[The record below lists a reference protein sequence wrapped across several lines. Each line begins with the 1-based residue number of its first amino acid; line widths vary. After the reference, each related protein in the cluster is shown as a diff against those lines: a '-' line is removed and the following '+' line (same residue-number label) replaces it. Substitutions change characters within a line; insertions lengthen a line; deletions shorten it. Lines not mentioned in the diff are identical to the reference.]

1 MWKIRLRAYPLPQLL
16 CPFFIFPSE
25 KWGIRVFLDDQV
37 VRTRYFHYCGLG
49 QSLVWELRS
58 HFKPLHT
65 MAKNFKKRK
74 ENRESSLTLFLLT
87 SHIQYFRLVNCSFPC
102 SQNCHQSSKLTTAGT
117 KEPLSSKENPCVNE
131 KQQNWLFNCKH
142 QSPPP
147 SPWCFTHIHTH
158 IYTTYTWTY
167 THIYYIYM
175 NTHTRKIKR
184 IRDSLG
190 MNVVPLFLPICQSR
204 KLNQINS
211 KNKKHVQK
219 ASPC

>member
-16 CPFFIFPSE
+16 CPFFTFPSE

-117 KEPLSSKENPCVNE
+117 KEPLSSKENRV
-131 KQQNWLFNCKH
+131 LTRSSRTGFSTASISLLH
-142 QSPPP
+142 LPPGALRIY
-147 SPWCFTHIHTH
+147 THTYILHIHEHIHT
-158 IYTTYTWTY
+158 YTTYIW
-167 THIYYIYM
+167 
-175 NTHTRKIKR
+175 THTHGK
-184 IRDSLG
+184 
-190 MNVVPLFLPICQSR
+190 
-204 KLNQINS
+204 
-211 KNKKHVQK
+211 
-219 ASPC
+219 